1 MDQAIG
7 NPAGQFGDTPPVPAG
22 KTAPAGEA
30 ASGSA
35 DVEDSMEQ
43 KHVYAGREWS
53 TNHSLNIRVSIP
65 LGVGRYYVTL
75 VAGKE
80 RRARARLAVDR
91 RQNPLDTPGNV
102 AFLAFI
108 VTIATAGGITLLYLI
123 LAHLFGW
130 SGRLVL

>member
-7 NPAGQFGDTPPVPAG
+7 NPAGQFDDRLPGPAA
-22 KTAPAGEA
+22 KAAPTGQSAT
-30 ASGSA
+30 GSA
-35 DVEDSMEQ
+35 DVEESMEQ

-80 RRARARLAVDR
+80 RRARARIALDR

-102 AFLAFI
+102 LFLALI
-108 VTIATAGGITLLYLI
+108 VTIAAAGGIAFLYLL

>member
-7 NPAGQFGDTPPVPAG
+7 NPAGQFGDTSAAPGG
-22 KTAPAGEA
+22 KAAPKGQD

-35 DVEDSMEQ
+35 DVEQSMEQ
-43 KHVYAGREWS
+43 HHVYAGREWG
-53 TNHSLNIRVSIP
+53 TGHSLNIRISIP
-65 LGVGRYYVTL
+65 LGIGRYYVTL

-91 RQNPLDTPGNV
+91 RQNPLDTPSNV

-108 VTIATAGGITLLYLI
+108 VTIATAGGITLLYLL

-130 SGRLVL
+130 SGRLIL